1 MDFSRDHF
9 ALFGLK
15 PAYNVDS
22 GTLEQHYRAMQSE
35 VHPDRFANASEQ
47 ERRLSMQWSSRVNE
61 AYRVLRNPLE
71 RANYLLR
78 LHGVEALSAHDTAM
92 PADFLMEQ
100 MGWRESLEEAR
111 TETDEA
117 VLGNLERTLRNEYK
131 ALERRLGDAID
142 NRGDHA
148 EAALTLRKLKFVDK
162 LLAEIAEAYEEL
174 G

>member
-78 LHGVEALSAHDTAM
+78 LHGVEALSARDTTM
-92 PADFLMEQ
+92 PTDFLTQQME
-100 MGWRESLEEAR
+100 WREALGAAR

-117 VLGNLERTLRNEYK
+117 ALGNLEKMLQAEFK
-131 ALERRLGDAID
+131 ALEETLGHAID
-142 NRGDHA
+142 NRRDHA
-148 EAALTLRKLKFVDK
+148 EAALTLRKLKFLDK
-162 LLAEIAEAYEEL
+162 LLADIGEAYEAL